1 LAASVGRIPVH
12 LAATLQP
19 NLKVRD
25 IMTTQ
30 IDSIE
35 IKNPDVI
42 AFVTGARAG
51 DVVGKV
57 GYGKILDATPAQ
69 LALLARF
76 ILSVKA
82 LKEASPEAY

>member
-1 LAASVGRIPVH
+1 MRETASGPSLAKPK
-12 LAATLQP
+12 P
-19 NLKVRD
+19 KVRGN
-25 IMTTQ
+25 MTTQ
-30 IDSIE
+30 IDSIK

>member
-1 LAASVGRIPVH
+1 
-12 LAATLQP
+12 
-19 NLKVRD
+19 
-25 IMTTQ
+25 MTTQ
-30 IDSIE
+30 NLLQRRLDSIE

-57 GYGKILDATPAQ
+57 GYGKIIDATPAQ

-76 ILSVKA
+76 ILSIKA